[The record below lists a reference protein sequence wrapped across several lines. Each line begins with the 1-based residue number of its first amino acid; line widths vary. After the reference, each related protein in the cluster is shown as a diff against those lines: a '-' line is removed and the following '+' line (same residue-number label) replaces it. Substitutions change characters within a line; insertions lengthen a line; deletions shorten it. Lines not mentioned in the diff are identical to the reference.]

1 MLKFSLSFPRALSLA
16 AIAFVSAL
24 GCASAAAQEAVA
36 PRLDCEIGPV
46 QKTFGSAPW
55 LVFACSDDKSLVI
68 VSAPGNAGNP
78 FFFKMFIK
86 DGQRHVVGEGAG
98 SKKVTAAA
106 YDELVKL
113 SEADVA
119 ALISAANAVPKAPA
133 K

>member
-1 MLKFSLSFPRALSLA
+1 MLKFSLSLPRALA
-16 AIAFVSAL
+16 ATVALMSAL
-24 GCASAAAQEAVA
+24 GSPCAFAQEAAA

-46 QKTFGSAPW
+46 QKTFGAVPW

-68 VSAPGNAGNP
+68 VSAPGNEGNP
-78 FFFKMFIK
+78 FFFKMYVK

-98 SKKVTAAA
+98 SKKFTAAA

-119 ALISAANAVPKAPA
+119 ALISAANAVPRAAGK
-133 K
+133 